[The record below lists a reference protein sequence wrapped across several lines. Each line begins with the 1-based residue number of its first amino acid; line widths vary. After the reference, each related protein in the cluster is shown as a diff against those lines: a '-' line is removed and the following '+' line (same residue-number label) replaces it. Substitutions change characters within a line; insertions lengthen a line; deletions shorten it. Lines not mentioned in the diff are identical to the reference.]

1 VSLEADRI
9 FAANR
14 ARGEIAI
21 IARNT
26 GVRTRAQSV
35 HEAGSLRVR
44 FPKSA
49 SAELEAV
56 IINTAGGIAGGD
68 CLNVAIRL
76 EANARLVATSAAAEK
91 IYRSLGPEAKVRIRL
106 ELGSG
111 STMAWLPQEAI
122 LFDGARIV
130 RAIEADL
137 AEDARLM
144 IVEAV
149 VFGRSGMGERVV
161 TGQLNDRWRVRRA
174 GQLKFADGVHLGGAI
189 AETLAVPGVANGA
202 VGIASLLVVPGDE
215 AIVAAVR
222 AIACRCCGEVGVSS
236 WDGLALVRFCANNG
250 AALRHDLVNVLTRL
264 RGTALP
270 RLWLN

>member
-14 ARGEIAI
+14 ARGKIAI

-68 CLNVAIRL
+68 CLSVAIKL

-91 IYRSLGPEAKVRIRL
+91 IYRSLGPEAKVSISL
-106 ELGSG
+106 ELGPG

-161 TGQLNDRWRVRRA
+161 TGQLSDRWRVRRA
-174 GQLKFADGVHLGGAI
+174 GQLKFADGVHLEGAI
-189 AETLAVPGVANGA
+189 AQTLAAPGVGNGA

-215 AIVAAVR
+215 TIVAAVR
-222 AIACRCCGEVGVSS
+222 GIARRCHGEVGVSS
-236 WDGLALVRFCANNG
+236 WDGLALVRFCADNG

-264 RGTALP
+264 RDTALP